1 MHIKFLKRDPTMNS
15 KISYAVAAILAG
27 ASYGACAA
35 APPGNSTDTSTATDT
50 DSGALQ
56 EITVTAQRRTENM
69 QDVPIAMQALSGKT
83 LQQLNVTTFDDFIK
97 YLPNVTAASSG
108 PGQNE
113 VFMRGLSAGSQ
124 ASQGSGSTG
133 LWPNVAIYLDN
144 QSGQLPNRNL
154 DIYAADLNR
163 IEVLEGPQGT
173 LFGAGAEAGVIR
185 YITNEPKL
193 DVTEGNVTAGFGTTA
208 GGDQNSNLTAV
219 LNLPL
224 IPEKMAVRGVVYNDT
239 RGGYID
245 NVPATFTRKNTDIGM
260 YFAHSPAVGDACPD
274 GLPNNGYCVP
284 VGTKSIN
291 NAGVAGNNINPVTYQ
306 GVRVELLY
314 KFDDDWNALITQSYQ
329 DMHSQG
335 VFYQQPYA
343 SDGAPLQPLQVTLFN
358 PAADKDRFESTAWTV
373 NGKFGDIRA
382 VYTGGYLVRHVDQT
396 GDYTNYARGVYADYY
411 QCYGPGTYSP
421 DLPPKCFSP
430 SSTWR
435 SSEQNE
441 HFQSELRFSTPDE
454 WRLRGILGAFWEN
467 NKLYDQTGWMYRTV
481 PSCTSSG
488 VGDVDPGNTGCFSNV
503 GTIPGTTVKYPG
515 VQSDNTSFYQDQLR
529 EVKQLAFFASAD
541 FDLIPKTLTL
551 TAGTRYFHFE
561 NSMTGGVSSSFGCY
575 QGGLNGFLVTGA
587 SNGCYVANS
596 PNPYPAPSF
605 GAFYYS
611 YNLNYDNLRNTETG
625 TRSRINLTWHVM
637 PDVMVYYTF
646 SQGFRP
652 GGFNQNGGAPHAY
665 TQLPPPNPGPGSPNV
680 AQYIIPTSYSSDN
693 LTNNEIGWKTEFFNH
708 RLLWNGAVYKEN
720 WSNVQIEFFN
730 PGVVGNLFY
739 DTNGQDFEIKG
750 VETQLVAR
758 ITDEFTLQGAA
769 AWNSSE
775 QTNSPALLVN
785 NPAAPTY
792 GKPIT
797 NACNLFLGTC
807 STVQNPY
814 GTVGSPSADAPP
826 LQFTVHARYE
836 WHFKDYVPYIQA
848 GAFHTAHFFTQAGS
862 NPTYS
867 LGGAVSTSRGRFE
880 VPGYTTYDAAIGVSK
895 DAWRFAVTCENLSNS
910 NASTFTSSQQFI
922 TAEVPLRP
930 RVITGTFGYEF

>member
-1 MHIKFLKRDPTMNS
+1 MNS
-15 KISYAVAAILAG
+15 KISYTVAAILGGATFG
-27 ASYGACAA
+27 ASAA
-35 APPGNSTDTSTATDT
+35 APPGESSDAAAAAGT
-50 DSGALQ
+50 GGLE

-69 QDVPIAMQALSGKT
+69 QNVPIAMQALTGQA

-97 YLPNVTAASSG
+97 YLPNVTSASNG

-193 DVTEGNVTAGFGTTA
+193 DVTEANVTAGYGTTTH
-208 GGDQNSNLTAV
+208 GDQNSNLTAV
-219 LNLPL
+219 LNVPL
-224 IPEKMAVRGVVYNDT
+224 IADTMAVRGVIYSDS

-245 NVPATFTRKNTDIGM
+245 NVPATFTRKNTDIGIGFA
-260 YFAHSPAVGDACPD
+260 YFPAVGGTCPD
-274 GLPNNGYCVP
+274 GLPNNGFCVP
-284 VGTKSIN
+284 VGSKSIN
-291 NAGVAGNNINPVTYQ
+291 NAGLAGSHINPVTYQ

-314 KFDDDWNALITQSYQ
+314 KFNDDWNALITQSYQ
-329 DMHSQG
+329 DMDSHG

-343 SDGAPLQPLQVTLFN
+343 SDGAPLPPLEVTLFN
-358 PAADKDRFESTAWTV
+358 PASAKDRFESTAWTL

-411 QCYGPGTYSP
+411 QCYGPGAYSP
-421 DLPPKCFSP
+421 GLPPKCFSP
-430 SSTWR
+430 SSSWR

-454 WRLRGILGAFWEN
+454 WRLRGILGAFWED
-467 NKLYDQTGWMYRTV
+467 NKLFDQTAWMYKNI
-481 PSCTSSG
+481 PPCTSSG
-488 VGDVDPGNTGCFSNV
+488 TAGVDPGNTGCLSNV

-515 VQSDNTSFYQDQLR
+515 VQNDNTSFYQDQVR

-541 FDLIPKTLTL
+541 FDLIPKTLTV
-551 TAGTRYFHFE
+551 TAGTRYFRFD
-561 NSMTGGVSSSFGCY
+561 NSMKGSVLSSFGCF
-575 QGGLNGFLVTGA
+575 QAGVPP
-587 SNGCYVANS
+587 NGCYVANY
-596 PNPYPAPSF
+596 PNPYPVPSF
-605 GAFYYS
+605 GSLYYS
-611 YNLNYDNLRNTETG
+611 YNLDHDNLKDTETG
-625 TRSRINLTWHVM
+625 TRSRANLTWHVM

-680 AQYIIPTSYSSDN
+680 AQYLIPSSYTSDN

-708 RLLWNGAVYKEN
+708 RLLWNGAIYKEN
-720 WSNVQIEFFN
+720 WNNVQIEFFN

-739 DTNGQDFEIKG
+739 DTNGQNFEIKG
-750 VETQLVAR
+750 VETQLVAK
-758 ITDEFTLQGAA
+758 ITDGFTVQGSA

-785 NPAAPTY
+785 NPAAPGY

-797 NACNLFLGTC
+797 NACNLFLFVC
-807 STVQNPY
+807 SPVQNPY
-814 GTVGSPSADAPP
+814 GTAGSPSADAPP
-826 LQFTVHARYE
+826 MQFSLHARYE
-836 WHFKDYVPYIQA
+836 WRIAGYVPFIQA
-848 GAFHTAHFFTQAGS
+848 GAFHTAHSFTQAGA
-862 NPTYS
+862 NPTYH
-867 LGGAVSTSRGRFE
+867 LGGTVSTSRGRFE
-880 VPGYTTYDAAIGVSK
+880 NPAYTTYDAAIGVSK
-895 DAWRFAVTCENLSNS
+895 DAWRFALTCENLSNS
-910 NASTFTSSQQFI
+910 NASTFVSSQQFI
-922 TAEVPLRP
+922 TAQTPLRP
-930 RVITGTFGYEF
+930 RVITGTFAYQF